1 MKNVQYKKQCIC
13 TVCSGTRA
21 KPGSKAQK
29 CSTCQGSGYMTIRQ
43 GIMIFK
49 ANCTACD
56 G

>member
-13 TVCSGTRA
+13 TVCNGTRA

-43 GIMIFK
+43 GMMIFK
-49 ANCTACD
+49 TNCTACD